1 MTAGSPR
8 TQIDGSERLLGR
20 VADAL
25 VAAYPRRL
33 DRIDAGKTLG
43 VAGRTTC
50 ALAICRPVGI
60 DAWLAW
66 CAALGLDPINGEA
79 AGKSMPGFSR
89 GEFMWWFFGAG
100 VVGSR
105 HIRRWSVRQAAGRI
119 GISAATV
126 SRVERGTVVSVAAVA
141 AICRAYSLHPHLYCS
156 PAPFAVPARFDGVS
170 RQTGT
175 ETHGNHSAFS
185 EEAAG

>member
-79 AGKSMPGFSR
+79 AGKSMPGFSGGR
-89 GEFMWWFFGAG
+89 PHRHLGCDG
-100 VVGSR
+100 V
-105 HIRRWSVRQAAGRI
+105 AGRKRDRRV
-119 GISAATV
+119 GRCRRRHLPRLQPSSAPLLQP
-126 SRVERGTVVSVAAVA
+126 GAVRSA
-141 AICRAYSLHPHLYCS
+141 GSL
-156 PAPFAVPARFDGVS
+156 
-170 RQTGT
+170 
-175 ETHGNHSAFS
+175 
-185 EEAAG
+185 